1 MAGSKPKQFTRPPPK
16 KKAKATPVTAD
27 DFQEAADFEEAAGG
41 KHRVG
46 DPVKSGRAFLRALE
60 LYDNGLSKHPSS
72 LDLAYNKARL
82 QLEIS
87 QQPAL
92 VEHIGTPL
100 VDWLQLTLESHR
112 HALRLS
118 EDNPDALFNTAQVLT
133 SLAEELSED
142 DRSQE
147 AAKPLQEALELL
159 SSCLSRQEMMFEQH
173 RLDFPDTEEGGVP
186 VDANAE
192 QQSAPAPASAP
203 SADTDMAEQSANI
216 ETPVSASDLLDTVHA
231 SLSAL
236 TTLLPLVD
244 ESAFQNLGEMAHSLT
259 ENKAP
264 AYLALLPNEEQDS
277 ARLSVALDRA
287 VFVAAYAN
295 AQFEAQL
302 IELNT
307 YIERLSAFDVPG
319 KDSDAGMLC
328 ADADARIELV
338 LSAID
343 RFGESSGLP
352 AMVCWKQLGISQD
365 LYSKASKLTTE
376 EAQDRKAEVYKS
388 KGDLELLR
396 HRIATIQKADLSD
409 VVLKSA
415 KTLIANAQTFYK
427 GAVQLAKQA
436 DDEDVEEAAEQR
448 GLIAREIAALLYGG
462 PPPSER
468 NEAVDADLMEILEGC
483 VDEGLVSQ
491 SLAGAIMQ
499 NDGASHS

>member
-1 MAGSKPKQFTRPPPK
+1 
-16 KKAKATPVTAD
+16 
-27 DFQEAADFEEAAGG
+27 
-41 KHRVG
+41 
-46 DPVKSGRAFLRALE
+46 LE
-60 LYDNGLSKHPSS
+60 YYDQGLQKHPSN

-87 QQPAL
+87 QQPIL
-92 VEHIGTPL
+92 IEHIGIPL

-142 DRSQE
+142 DPSEE

-186 VDANAE
+186 INPEE
-192 QQSAPAPASAP
+192 QHTPAPAAAP
-203 SADTDMAEQSANI
+203 SADTDMDEQSATI
-216 ETPVSASDLLDTVHA
+216 ETPVSANDLLDTVHA

-236 TTLLPLVD
+236 TTLVPLAD
-244 ESAFQNLGEMAHSLT
+244 ESALQHLGDMSHALT
-259 ENKAP
+259 EDKAP
-264 AYLALLPNEEQDS
+264 RYLALLPAEEQDS

-287 VFVAAYAN
+287 VFVASYAN
-295 AQFEAQL
+295 AQFEAQM
-302 IELNT
+302 IELQT

-319 KDSDAGMLC
+319 KDGDAGMLC

-352 AMVCWKQLGISQD
+352 ATICWKQLGLSQD

-376 EAQDRKAEVYKS
+376 DAADRKAEVYKS

-396 HRIATIQKADLSD
+396 HRIATIQKADLSE
-409 VVLKSA
+409 VVVRSA

-427 GAVQLAKQA
+427 GAVQHAKLT
-436 DDEDVEEAAEQR
+436 DDEDVEEAAQQR

-462 PPPSER
+462 PSQSESD
-468 NEAVDADLMEILEGC
+468 DAGGNDLMEILEGC

-499 NDGASHS
+499 SDGASHS